1 VTRVQVGIVGED
13 NKFRVLTAA
22 EVADYL
28 EEVE

>member
-1 VTRVQVGIVGED
+1 MCVQVGIVGED
-13 NKFRVLTAA
+13 NKFRVLTPS